1 MKLSLAVAL
10 PLALVAVAAPTPL
23 KLKRDDG
30 DSPSADVASKIAYG
44 SLKSAA
50 QMMDLYSV
58 EEDDKDEAKARG
70 NANTNVPDYGNN
82 MPINMT
88 PNTVATFPG
97 ADGKPASGAET
108 KGNQHSAPTGAEKEH
123 AAASPSVSAAAT
135 PSSAGPSFTAGKPS
149 AGEGEHVENKQE
161 QGSTPAASPSPSA
174 SAPAAPKKQSMLE
187 NLPLV
192 GGLGGIVGGLGS
204 GLRLST
210 SWCNPNA
217 NVCLQFSVQTVS

>member
-10 PLALVAVAAPTPL
+10 HLALVAIAAPTPL

-50 QMMDLYSV
+50 HMMDLYDD
-58 EEDDKDEAKARG
+58 EDAKDEAKAKG

-88 PNTVATFPG
+88 PNTMATFPG
-97 ADGKPASGAET
+97 ADGKPASGGET
-108 KGNQHSAPTGAEKEH
+108 KGSQHPAPAEAEKEH
-123 AAASPSVSAAAT
+123 AAASPSVSAAT
-135 PSSAGPSFTAGKPS
+135 PSAAPSFTVGKPS
-149 AGEGEHVENKQE
+149 AGEGEHVEDKQE
-161 QGSTPAASPSPSA
+161 QDSTPAASPSPSA

-187 NLPLV
+187 SLPVVGSLGAVTGLV
-192 GGLGGIVGGLGS
+192 GGLS
-204 GLRLST
+204 G
-210 SWCNPNA
+210 A
-217 NVCLQFSVQTVS
+217 

>member
-1 MKLSLAVAL
+1 MKLYLAVAL

-44 SLKSAA
+44 SLKFAA
-50 QMMDLYSV
+50 QMMDLYSD
-58 EEDDKDEAKARG
+58 EDVKDEAKARG

-108 KGNQHSAPTGAEKEH
+108 KGSQHSAPTGAEKEH
-123 AAASPSVSAAAT
+123 AAASPSLSAAAT
-135 PSSAGPSFTAGKPS
+135 PSSAAPSFAAGKPS
-149 AGEGEHVENKQE
+149 AGEGEHVEEKQE

-192 GGLGGIVGGLGS
+192 GGLGGIVGGLG
-204 GLRLST
+204 
-210 SWCNPNA
+210 
-217 NVCLQFSVQTVS
+217 V